1 MNQRGCSWMRRLLI
15 ASVSNTRH
23 ANEQNPEKHKENTES
38 RHRNQ
43 HGLAVCPNQFVE
55 LPLKLIDMYSGIYK
69 APSCGSYSVS
79 CINYNILCFVWPGCL
94 RAQCWHF
101 STTDSYRIATW
112 LCVCFVCERA
122 EFVHTFAFTCLNTKR
137 CIIRTMDSIYCA
149 TINMLQWPSR
159 TGWTP
164 VKWFTP

>member
-94 RAQCWHF
+94 RAQCCT
-101 STTDSYRIATW
+101 SAPRTATES
-112 LCVCFVCERA
+112 LHGCVCVLSVREQSLCTHLHLL
-122 EFVHTFAFTCLNTKR
+122 V
-137 CIIRTMDSIYCA
+137 
-149 TINMLQWPSR
+149 
-159 TGWTP
+159 
-164 VKWFTP
+164 